1 MYAKFIKNIIGVRYT
16 SVKTMS
22 KNCDSDNLKKIR
34 QTVIAII
41 TRSLTNKYIVLFY
54 DESLVSDDS
63 FKRKAW
69 KKIDKKVYIPINRSQ
84 GTVNFL
90 LICTTDSL
98 INFWITRKTNTH
110 IVTSFLNESVELINK
125 KFTNTPVIIFL
136 DNCKMHKTNLIR
148 EFTTNS
154 KTYLLF
160 NGSNSSKINMAEYLF
175 EKIKRNFR
183 LRFTKNKMENIGK
196 TIDKELRDINSVDLN
211 IAWNKTLYEMN
222 RCMQN
227 NNMWNN

>member
-1 MYAKFIKNIIGVRYT
+1 
-16 SVKTMS
+16 
-22 KNCDSDNLKKIR
+22 
-34 QTVIAII
+34 
-41 TRSLTNKYIVLFY
+41 
-54 DESLVSDDS
+54 
-63 FKRKAW
+63 
-69 KKIDKKVYIPINRSQ
+69 
-84 GTVNFL
+84 
-90 LICTTDSL
+90 
-98 INFWITRKTNTH
+98 
-110 IVTSFLNESVELINK
+110 
-125 KFTNTPVIIFL
+125 
-136 DNCKMHKTNLIR
+136 MHKTNLIR
-148 EFTTNS
+148 EFANKS